1 MKHIA
6 LILVACIVTSSAII
20 ISGPLGVQSVLTVQS
35 AQGASFSQ
43 VKCTNSPV
51 KIRACPHV
59 NCPVLFAYPDNVPV
73 FAASAVSGDTMA
85 GSDQWYPIQ
94 DTLSGRQAYIHSAL
108 IKACSLQAWQTRPVI
123 PAVSETAQQI
133 YQRGLKLG
141 NDPQAF
147 SKVGDCQSV
156 PQFFLADFDTPSN
169 YDLGSRTDLLATIH
183 NFAGSFSR
191 DSAAVNHGFNVASV
205 LSSIWSNPAVCDTS
219 ETPLE
224 CEYRLHKPS
233 IVIISM
239 ETWWSGRSAK
249 FYADDLR
256 QIVKFWVDH
265 GVVPILAT
273 KADDLE
279 GDGSVNAAIA
289 QIADE
294 FDVPLWNFWLAVQTL
309 PNHGIGADGFHL
321 TFTRNFFDRPQN
333 LWTGW
338 SVRNLTALEALDTV
352 WRGLTSPEMV
362 SQ

>member
-1 MKHIA
+1 MKPIA
-6 LILVACIVTSSAII
+6 LILVACVVTSCLITI
-20 ISGPLGVQSVLTVQS
+20 TGPLGAQSVQS
-35 AQGASFSQ
+35 ASFTQ

-73 FAASAVSGDTMA
+73 FAAGPVSGDTMA
-85 GSDQWYPIQ
+85 KSDQWYPIQ
-94 DTLSGRQAYIHSAL
+94 DTLSGQEGYIHSAL
-108 IKACSLQAWQTRPVI
+108 TKACSLQAWQTRPII
-123 PAVSETAQQI
+123 PAVSETARQI
-133 YQRGLKLG
+133 YQHGLKLG

-156 PQFFLADFDTPSN
+156 PQFFLADFDSPLN
-169 YDLGSRTDLLATIH
+169 YDLGSHADLLATIH
-183 NFAGSFSR
+183 NFAGSYSR

-205 LSSIWSNPAVCDTS
+205 VSTIWSNPAVCDTN

-224 CEYRLHKPS
+224 CEYRIHKPS

-279 GDGSVNAAIA
+279 GDGSVNAAIT
-289 QIADE
+289 QVADE

-309 PNHGIGADGFHL
+309 PNHGIGAD
-321 TFTRNFFDRPQN
+321 
-333 LWTGW
+333 
-338 SVRNLTALEALDTV
+338 S
-352 WRGLTSPEMV
+352 
-362 SQ
+362 